1 MTLAEW
7 MALTQTSDAAMA
19 KAIGVSK
26 SIVTRYRNGLIRP
39 RWPVLDEIVRVT
51 NGAVMPNDFL
61 SASPY
66 LTWPPVRAAG
76 QAFDQA
82 S

>member
-7 MALTQTSDAAMA
+7 MAITNTSDQDLADR
-19 KAIGVSK
+19 IGVAR

-39 RWPVLDEIVRVT
+39 RWPILDEIVVAT

-61 SASPY
+61 SASPH
-66 LTWPPVRAAG
+66 LVWPPVKPATPEI
-76 QAFDQA
+76 D